1 MPSLLKRQCLF
12 RKRNAIWERGIDC
25 QERSNV
31 FWYRGDA
38 CQEKDNAFG
47 KTGIEFGC
55 KGAKK
60 AIPLA
65 KKVRPLEKNYK
76 PSVAQGLAFDLS
88 GTSFHFKQKPSKYKC
103 KCFDIHT

>member
-12 RKRNAIWERGIDC
+12 RKRNAIWERGNDC

-38 CQEKDNAFG
+38 CQEIDNAFG
-47 KTGIEFGC
+47 KTGIAFGC

-65 KKVRPLEKNYK
+65 KKVRPPEKITILQLRK
-76 PSVAQGLAFDLS
+76 ALPL
-88 GTSFHFKQKPSKYKC
+88 
-103 KCFDIHT
+103 I

>member
-12 RKRNAIWERGIDC
+12 RKRNAIWERGNDC

-65 KKVRPLEKNYK
+65 KKVRPLEKITNLQLRK
-76 PSVAQGLAFDLS
+76 ALPL
-88 GTSFHFKQKPSKYKC
+88 
-103 KCFDIHT
+103 I